1 MNTKRVNS
9 AAGVIHAAQV
19 NGKQTATGLAADLES
34 ACMLQDPE
42 TAKELAAFRAL
53 ELGDVDGRVSATCGK
68 PHHPTWLRAVDDT
81 RGCPWCEIDAA
92 HEETIGANLA
102 RWEEEQDTARLRL
115 ALKSAQRGRREAREV
130 TRNAVRVTEQSV
142 AELKRE
148 HAANTGQ
155 GPDVDASVDKLTR
168 LLAPTQALREPEQ
181 GPALPWAHGM
191 SDHDLHGFLDQ
202 LLSAA
207 LGRWQHSPEVPD
219 RVTLAE
225 IEKVCALWRTP
236 GEGNRLDGSEFDG
249 AVVQLAPQA
258 GPEQGACTECGDGP
272 SKWCVGC
279 AKCSC
284 EPKHDKGC
292 MYASTPR

>member
-9 AAGVIHAAQV
+9 AAGVI
-19 NGKQTATGLAADLES
+19 LAALEQGRVPAGIALALES
-34 ACMLQDPE
+34 AGLLMTPE
-42 TAKELAAFRAL
+42 TADDMASVSTDAVRVAERSVSELRREHAENARLRERIAELEAGAKATADGYPPALPWARLMDDEDLSDFLDELAAAAGTPGSYEGAL
-53 ELGDVDGRVSATCGK
+53 ATVENAIA
-68 PHHPTWLRAVDDT
+68 TWRLIA
-81 RGCPWCEIDAA
+81 EAQHA
-92 HEETIGANLA
+92 HN
-102 RWEEEQDTARLRL
+102 TAP
-115 ALKSAQRGRREAREV
+115 
-130 TRNAVRVTEQSV
+130 
-142 AELKRE
+142 
-148 HAANTGQ
+148 
-155 GPDVDASVDKLTR
+155 GPDAMTR

-181 GPALPWAHGM
+181 GPALPWAQAM

-207 LGRWQHSPEVPD
+207 MGRWQHSPEVPD

-249 AVVQLAPQA
+249 AVIRLAPQA

-272 SKWCVGC
+272 SQWCVGC

-284 EPKHDKGC
+284 EPEHDKGC
-292 MYASTPR
+292 VKASAPR